1 MPDRALGKRPRSRR
15 APDAARF
22 AGAAAGHRLDMPSLL
37 PTYHPRSD
45 AVSSA
50 GRAAH
55 DIGAAA
61 LLGGNLFARS
71 AMHPALRAV
80 GDARERGQ
88 VTNGAWRR
96 YGVVNGLSLAAVL
109 AGWGGARA
117 QEGQDGKLSSTER
130 GLARAKDVAVVAVA
144 VTGVASAIEG
154 MRFNRTEPD
163 GAVPLTDGDTA
174 APEATEHETRLKRR
188 LRFLSSASLAA
199 ETALVAINAA
209 LAQQNF
215 RRPPARRFLR
225 S

>member
-1 MPDRALGKRPRSRR
+1 MPT
-15 APDAARF
+15 
-22 AGAAAGHRLDMPSLL
+22 LL

-55 DIGAAA
+55 DLGAAA

-117 QEGQDGKLSSTER
+117 QEGQDGKLSGAER

-163 GAVPLTDGDTA
+163 GAVPLTDGDTP
-174 APEATEHETRLKRR
+174 APEATAQETRLKRR

-199 ETALVAINAA
+199 EAALVAINAA